1 VARESIGT
9 LHLQFKANTR
19 GFIGP
24 MRDVTR
30 AVRAVDRQVARS
42 SAGWKSLAKS
52 VLTAVVAYKALRLA
66 FRGVVGSIEV
76 AAEFERQEAALGA
89 LIGNAKIA
97 KELTDDLIAFSLATP
112 FTFKE
117 LLAGSKQLLAFGFA
131 AKQILPVLAVLGEAA
146 AATGTALADAVFPF
160 AQARTESK
168 QVWKDIR
175 QFTSKG
181 ILSLEDLAA
190 EIGIATDEIR
200 AFSAAG
206 KLNFTQIASAMK
218 KNAIEGGRFSGL
230 MGTIAQ
236 TTFGL
241 IQRFK
246 DLWQL
251 IQKGTGE
258 AIIEVFNLR
267 QNMQDLFATV
277 GSLVTSGKFKD
288 AMVAWISLLRDAFVW
303 FVGRIEQTVRIMAHL
318 LGTAFSV
325 LVGLA
330 EKFGDVLG
338 LSSKKQFI
346 LRQTFG
352 ESRDAFIDRAAL
364 KKFEL
369 DQSGEKVLESK
380 IRFVDPLAESLHP
393 GGSLLDVLFTVDAR
407 SEIGKVIDRMKEFGK
422 ELQNMP
428 TTPDWARSLE
438 LMLNP
443 DGQSVVFKN
452 ITQMYRHFIDSSTKF
467 WDDLNRI
474 TGSGV
479 IGTSIELLRELLA
492 SARTVLT
499 TGIPLIDSAV
509 RQTIEP
515 YREILKMAQEL
526 AAQSTFA
533 KVLNAPVKF
542 IQNLAAKFETGF
554 DKTALLFDEVSK
566 VLEKAVTQIRNVVGP
581 RVTFRQQVDELI
593 GQSKLDRTPGFVSQ
607 AQAARKSADMLD
619 RQLLRVQEM
628 KMLWQLSQKVI
639 ADTVDPMQQLHRF
652 SLDTL
657 IAQQKGFLNDK
668 QRLAGIRAMAKELFK
683 IADAK
688 IDPFEAFAKRK
699 EELETLLADQRISL
713 GQFTATLKR
722 DREAILNLGTGSELR
737 PSSGF
742 RFARAAFSGKIAG
755 GDTASLLRQQNKQQ
769 NVQIVQAQQTNRT
782 LSRMEQHFL
791 QAFTIYQRTFPGGF

>member
-1 VARESIGT
+1 MARESIGT

-30 AVRAVDRQVARS
+30 AVRDLDVQVTRS
-42 SAGWKSLAKS
+42 TSGWKSLAKS
-52 VLTAVVAYKALRLA
+52 VFGAVVAYKALRFA
-66 FRGVVGSIEV
+66 IRGVLGSIKV
-76 AAEFERQEAALGA
+76 AAEFERQGAALEA
-89 LIGNAKIA
+89 LIGNAQEA
-97 KELTDDLIAFSLATP
+97 KKLTDDLIGFSLATP

-117 LLAGSKQLLAFGFA
+117 LLAGSKQLLAFGFT
-131 AKQILPVLAVLGEAA
+131 AKQIIPTLAVLGEAA

-160 AQARTESK
+160 AQARTEFK

-190 EIGIATDEIR
+190 QIGIGTDEIR

-206 KLNFTQIASAMK
+206 KLNFTQIAGAMK

-230 MGTIAQ
+230 MGTIAE

-251 IQKGTGE
+251 IQKGTGD

-267 QNMQDLFATV
+267 VIMKDLFKTV

-288 AMVAWISLLRDAFVW
+288 AMVAWIMLLRDSFVW
-303 FVGRIEQTVRIMAHL
+303 FIGRIEQLVRIAL
-318 LGTAFSV
+318 
-325 LVGLA
+325 
-330 EKFGDVLG
+330 
-338 LSSKKQFI
+338 
-346 LRQTFG
+346 QTFG
-352 ESRDAFIDRAAL
+352 VAFAAL
-364 KKFEL
+364 AKIVEKFAGPLGLATRKTISIRQNPGETEDDFLNRAQQFRERQEARGVKILRDRIVSTDALANAIMAWKAPTFEARFLTETRTEL
-369 DQSGEKVLESK
+369 GEQ
-380 IRFVDPLAESLHP
+380 LAKLQ
-393 GGSLLDVLFTVDAR
+393 D
-407 SEIGKVIDRMKEFGK
+407 IGAVVASIS
-422 ELQNMP
+422 
-428 TTPDWARSLE
+428 TTPDWARQLE
-438 LMLNP
+438 LWLNP
-443 DGQSVVFKN
+443 EGQSVVFKN
-452 ITQMYRHFIDSSTKF
+452 ITEMYRHFIDTSKKFMKDLTAESGLTKMF
-467 WDDLNRI
+467 EKVL
-474 TGSGV
+474 SGPIKFV
-479 IGTSIELLRELLA
+479 Q
-492 SARTVLT
+492 
-499 TGIPLIDSAV
+499 D
-509 RQTIEP
+509 
-515 YREILKMAQEL
+515 L
-526 AAQSTFA
+526 AAQMTTNFD
-533 KVLNAPVKF
+533 
-542 IQNLAAKFETGF
+542 ETQ
-554 DKTALLFDEVSK
+554 LLFDEVSGI
-566 VLEKAVTQIRNVVGP
+566 LGKAVTEIGNVTGP
-581 RVTFRQQVDELI
+581 RVTFRQQVEDLLS
-593 GQSKLDRTPGFVSQ
+593 QSSLARTPRFQSQ
-607 AQAARKSADMLD
+607 AEAARKSADMLD
-619 RQLLRVQEM
+619 RQLLVVQEI
-628 KMLWQLSQKVI
+628 KMLWALSQKII

-657 IAQQKGFLNDK
+657 IAQQKGFITEK
-668 QRLAGIRAMAKELFK
+668 QRLKGIKLMAKELFK

-699 EELETLLADQRISL
+699 KELETLLADQRISL

-722 DREAILNLGTGSELR
+722 DRADLLNLGTGNELR

-791 QAFTIYQRTFPGGF
+791 RAFNLSNQILAGGF